1 MRDGKIWPWYLDKS
15 EQSLRHRWNLQLPK
29 RRVWDSGEKS
39 VKADWM
45 NFSFPILA
53 SRGIHTQAVFDLAVT
68 GAVYKCAC
76 FIINNHTTK
85 FQCCCTCIYRLKSKK
100 LKIKIGKWLNG
111 FTEMERRAIREEFW
125 GWEDKHPPQK
135 KHSSVW
141 AVTLETLQ
149 RAHTHAR
156 SYRHILQPSRC
167 LSRL

>member
-1 MRDGKIWPWYLDKS
+1 MEKSDLDILTN
-15 EQSLRHRWNLQLPK
+15 QSK
-29 RRVWDSGEKS
+29 VWDIAGIFNSRRDACEIQERNRWRQTEMF
-39 VKADWM
+39 V

-100 LKIKIGKWLNG
+100 LKIKLGKWVNG